1 VLVNRILPRLKRII
15 NKSTFLILHLLVISI
30 SAQANPL
37 SNDTLNA
44 LVINT
49 DTKISTKLKDLS
61 GTEVISLIDSLLDL
75 KELPEGIIKELTAI
89 VGEIAWEEE
98 SPVLLSGFYD
108 DTPYPSNSYYENWDN
123 YKIHPM
129 VDAEDTRLT
138 LVLQDESNNCSFH
151 PPLIGLIT
159 SNYGWREGKSH
170 HGVDID
176 LHVWDPVYAAFDGM
190 VRVARNHPSY
200 GRVVIVRHYNGLET
214 LYAHLHRFKVK
225 AGDVVE
231 AGQIVG
237 LGGSSGRSTGS
248 HLHFETRFKGRS
260 LNPRSFIDFNNNRLM
275 SDSIVLTKNRW
286 DGYSCYPAGLNFYTV
301 KQGDFLVKIASQYG
315 TSVDR
320 ICELNGI
327 RRNAILRVGKKL
339 RIE

>member
-1 VLVNRILPRLKRII
+1 MAYEE
-15 NKSTFLILHLLVISI
+15 TH
-30 SAQANPL
+30 
-37 SNDTLNA
+37 DTLKA

-49 DTKISTKLKDLS
+49 DASISSNLRDLS
-61 GTEVISLIDSLLDL
+61 GAEVINLIDSLLDL
-75 KELPEGIIKELTAI
+75 KELPEGIIRELTAI

-98 SPVLLSGFYD
+98 KPILLSGFYD
-108 DTPYPSNSYYENWDN
+108 DSEYPSNSFYEDWDN

-129 VDAEDTRLT
+129 VNAEDIRLT
-138 LVLQDESNNCSFH
+138 LVLQDEVNNCSFH
-151 PPLIGLIT
+151 PPLKGLIT
-159 SNYGWREGKSH
+159 SNYGWRDGKSH
-170 HGVDID
+170 HGIDID
-176 LHVWDPVYAAFDGM
+176 LQVWDPVHAAFDGM
-190 VRVARNHPSY
+190 VRVARQHPSY

-231 AGQIVG
+231 AGQVVG

-275 SDSIVLTKNRW
+275 SDSIVLIKNRW
-286 DGYSCYPAGLNFYTV
+286 DGYTSFPAGLNFYTV
-301 KQGDFLVKIASQYG
+301 KRGDFLVKIASQYG

-320 ICELNGI
+320 LCELNGI